1 VLGTSAPGTKFQR
14 VTKASALSN
23 RTDQAGDRSR
33 ALQCP
38 IKALSPTLGTK
49 CGRRERGSRREG
61 RREQSLRDNNS
72 FACRGGERHPGFL
85 EGGALRG
92 ASSERRPRSV
102 RALSGYPPAR
112 GTAPMT
118 TDVRR
123 VPRRGTSS
131 ACATKRMHST
141 NAGIAASRSRTRP
154 SLGPSTRARRSSLRT
169 AAQAS
174 VVGRSPRHHGWA
186 NPRKWE
192 KPALG
197 SSGRT

>member
-1 VLGTSAPGTKFQR
+1 VLGSSAPGTKFQR
-14 VTKASALSN
+14 VTKASVLSN

-38 IKALSPTLGTK
+38 TKALSPTLGTK
-49 CGRRERGSRREG
+49 CGRRERESRREG
-61 RREQSLRDNNS
+61 RREQSLRDSYS
-72 FACRGGERHPGFL
+72 FACRGGQRHPGFP
-85 EGGALRG
+85 EGGSLRG
-92 ASSERRPRSV
+92 ASLERRPRSV
-102 RALSGYPPAR
+102 RARSGYPPAK

-118 TDVRR
+118 TDVRG

-141 NAGIAASRSRTRP
+141 DAGIAASRSRMRP
-154 SLGPSTRARRSSLRT
+154 SLGPSTRARRSSLYT

-174 VVGRSPRHHGWA
+174 VVGRPFRHHGWA

>member
-1 VLGTSAPGTKFQR
+1 MPFQSTVPNLGM
-14 VTKASALSN
+14 
-23 RTDQAGDRSR
+23 
-33 ALQCP
+33 
-38 IKALSPTLGTK
+38 K
-49 CGRRERGSRREG
+49 CGRRERESRREG

-92 ASSERRPRSV
+92 SSSERRPRSV
-102 RALSGYPPAR
+102 RALRGYPPAK
-112 GTAPMT
+112 GTTPITPDAQ
-118 TDVRR
+118 R

-131 ACATKRMHST
+131 ACATKRMHSMDAT
-141 NAGIAASRSRTRP
+141 ITASHSRTRP
-154 SLGPSTRARRSSLRT
+154 SLGPEARARRSSLCT

-174 VVGRSPRHHGWA
+174 VVGRLTRYHGWA

-197 SSGRT
+197 SSERT